1 PADAGVEQSH
11 VSGNRRAGPAPSDQP
26 SRQRPGKDRDDCQD
40 QRVPRV
46 AVLAVSRAAESHARR
61 RRLAA
66 RSHRLPVRQRDGQSQ
81 RARPREPSHPG
92 RGRRGVRPAGRPPH
106 QVQERH
112 AAGQSPS
119 HLDGP
124 RWRPSGCLRRQ
135 QRQDRRALRAG
146 VPVTD
151 RVSNTLRR
159 SDGRTAM
166 DGRQIAALVVL
177 MFGLAGAAPAAETPT
192 LADAAERGNISL
204 VRTLLDARADV
215 NAAQVD
221 GMTALHW
228 AVYREDLET
237 SRLLVRAGA
246 NVNAVTRY
254 GVPPLSLACTNGNP
268 GLVALLLDAG
278 ADANASLPGGETV
291 LMTAARTGN
300 LDAVKALLAKGANP
314 NAKERSDQTP
324 LMWAAAEG
332 HTAIVQALVASG
344 ADIRATLTSG
354 FTPLFFAV
362 REGHIEVTRALLKA
376 GLDVNETLRAPAGPQ
391 REVNNASYK
400 PVGKGT
406 SPLLMAVQNG
416 HFELAIALV
425 DAGADPN
432 DRRTGFTP
440 LHTLTWVRKPDASD
454 SGDPSPIG
462 SGRLTS
468 LEFVRALKERGAD
481 VNARLPKGAPRPPN
495 TASRVGTAGATPFLL
510 AADRADAAL
519 MRVLIEMGADP
530 LLPNLDHTTPL
541 MAAAGLGTTAPLE
554 EAGTEPEALEAVRLL
569 LDRGGD

>member
-1 PADAGVEQSH
+1 
-11 VSGNRRAGPAPSDQP
+11 
-26 SRQRPGKDRDDCQD
+26 
-40 QRVPRV
+40 
-46 AVLAVSRAAESHARR
+46 
-61 RRLAA
+61 
-66 RSHRLPVRQRDGQSQ
+66 
-81 RARPREPSHPG
+81 
-92 RGRRGVRPAGRPPH
+92 
-106 QVQERH
+106 
-112 AAGQSPS
+112 
-119 HLDGP
+119 
-124 RWRPSGCLRRQ
+124 
-135 QRQDRRALRAG
+135 
-146 VPVTD
+146 
-151 RVSNTLRR
+151 
-159 SDGRTAM
+159 
-166 DGRQIAALVVL
+166 
-177 MFGLAGAAPAAETPT
+177 MFGLAGAASAAETPA

-228 AVYREDLET
+228 AVYRDDLET
-237 SRLLVRAGA
+237 AGLLVRAGA
-246 NVNAVTRY
+246 NVNAVNRY
-254 GVPPLSLACTNGNP
+254 GVPPLSLACTNGHSA
-268 GLVALLLDAG
+268 LVALLLGAG
-278 ADANASLPGGETV
+278 ANANTSLPGGETV
-291 LMTAARTGN
+291 LMTAARTGS

-314 NAKERSDQTP
+314 NAKERNEQTP

-332 HTAIVQALVASG
+332 HTAIARALIASG

-362 REGHIEVTRALLKA
+362 REGHIDVTRALLEA
-376 GLDVNETLRAPAGPQ
+376 GIDVNEPLRAPEGPQ

-416 HFELAIALV
+416 HFELAVALV

-432 DRRTGFTP
+432 DRRSGFTP

-454 SGDPSPIG
+454 TGDPSPIG

-468 LEFVRALKERGAD
+468 LQFVRALKERGAD
-481 VNARLPKGAPRPPN
+481 VNARLPEGAPRPPN
-495 TASRVGTAGATPFLL
+495 TASRVGTPGATPFLL

-519 MRVLIEMGADP
+519 MRALIEMGADP
-530 LLPNLDHTTPL
+530 FLPNLDNTTPL

-569 LDRGGD
+569 LDRGADIDAVNNDGDTAMHGAAFGNFPTVAKLLADRGASADVWKRPDKQGRTPLFIAEGYRGGPLRPSRPTIDEITRLMLAKGLPLEGPRPLGVVRDTYEKPAPVPPRKP